1 MRDKR
6 YSKFL
11 TILLI
16 IIIVGIIGL
25 VAYLGFDYYRRYSNT
40 QEGNEF
46 VEAFIEGAP
55 TDNTSTNTSENTAIE
70 NIADNVSTNT
80 PSTSGGREKEYY
92 QGFETIGTIEI
103 PKTDVSYPILVK
115 SSRKALE
122 TAVVIYYPSD
132 PVLNTPGNIVIAGH
146 NYRNGQFF
154 SNNKR
159 LSEGDEIY
167 ITDLDRNRVK
177 YIIYD
182 IFEASDTDTS
192 FYNRDTDGA
201 REITLTTCTDDSS
214 ARLIIEARAEGD

>member
-1 MRDKR
+1 MKDKK

-40 QEGNEF
+40 QDGSEF
-46 VEAFIEGAP
+46 VEAFISGS
-55 TDNTSTNTSENTAIE
+55 TDDNSTDDTSNTNIE

-80 PSTSGGREKEYY
+80 STSTTTKQYY
-92 QGFETIGTIEI
+92 KGFETIGTIEI

-115 SSRKALE
+115 SSKKALE

-132 PVLNTPGNIVIAGH
+132 PVMNTVGNIVIAGH

-154 SNNKR
+154 SNNKL

-167 ITDLDRNRVK
+167 ITDLERNRVK
-177 YIIYD
+177 YIIYN
-182 IFEASDTDTS
+182 IFETSETDTS

-214 ARLIIEARAEGD
+214 ARLIIEAKAEGD